1 MHFWVAIEYFF
12 LPCYALLNVFFI
24 QTYFKST
31 FAIRHYESSYI
42 IINNWFIFHIY
53 NTLLLAWYFPTIS
66 IQKMIKLVIFWEILE
81 NLIVPMLGIYIENE
95 FMKTQYRESLP
106 DIAGDL
112 IAPIPSLCYLYYKKS
127 KKHMKRHLK
136 IKHL

>member
-1 MHFWVAIEYFF
+1 M
-12 LPCYALLNVFFI
+12 
-24 QTYFKST
+24 
-31 FAIRHYESSYI
+31 
-42 IINNWFIFHIY
+42 
-53 NTLLLAWYFPTIS
+53 
-66 IQKMIKLVIFWEILE
+66 KLVILREILE
-81 NLIVPMLGIYIENE
+81 NLIVPMLGIYLENE

-127 KKHMKRHLK
+127 KKHMKRNLK